1 MCRFSIAFTYGFHLL
16 PTNLQEV
23 SFYSMKGGL
32 LKGETSCIAG
42 QKDTACNCNRRRG
55 TPNNSANACLLLF
68 HGFCTLCNPFFN
80 AFDYPVCFYL
90 HVFITVKDAEHISAV
105 AEPVVVPDES

>member
-1 MCRFSIAFTYGFHLL
+1 MVQAGRTQIATVTVAVAPQITPL
-16 PTNLQEV
+16 TRV
-23 SFYSMKGGL
+23 FYCS
-32 LKGETSCIAG
+32 
-42 QKDTACNCNRRRG
+42 
-55 TPNNSANACLLLF
+55 

-90 HVFITVKDAEHISAV
+90 HVFITVKDAEHVSAV